1 MAGAL
6 ASTNRARTSTRP
18 EVIAEAVLRAARS
31 AWPRTRYPVG
41 SGAKAILGLRRIL
54 PDRLYDAAVKVV
66 LKRVAAG

>member
-18 EVIAEAVLRAARS
+18 EVIAEAVLNAARS
-31 AWPRTRYPVG
+31 GRPRTRYPVG

>member
-1 MAGAL
+1 ML
-6 ASTNRARTSTRP
+6 H
-18 EVIAEAVLRAARS
+18 AARS
-31 AWPRTRYPVG
+31 ARPRTRYPVG

>member
-1 MAGAL
+1 
-6 ASTNRARTSTRP
+6 
-18 EVIAEAVLRAARS
+18 VLRAARS
-31 AWPRTRYPVG
+31 TWPRTRYPAV